1 MRKVLSK
8 DILFGVAV
16 GDALGVPVEFQSRSW
31 LKANPVFGMR
41 EFGTY
46 NQPKGTWSDDSSL
59 TFCLAE
65 SLINGFDL
73 VDIAKKFVQWKNEA
87 YWTPHGKVF
96 DIGITTSMAI
106 SKLNSFIER
115 DEIDKINSLKSN
127 DDDQANG
134 NGSLMRILP
143 LLFLTFG
150 KSIHDQFKLIWDVSA
165 LTHSHIRSAIAC
177 MIYLRFAENY
187 LKTKSKIQAYS
198 QTQKDIK
205 QFFIEANIAH
215 CEIILF
221 NRIIEANI
229 SEFDEIEIKSSGY
242 VIDSLEASLWC
253 IMNQNTFV
261 ESVLTGVNL
270 GGDTDTT
277 AAITGGLAG
286 IIYGIDSIPTE
297 WIDSLVRKNDIFKL
311 SERLDQKYQLIY

>member
-1 MRKVLSK
+1 MRRALAK
-8 DILFGVAV
+8 DILFGIAI
-16 GDALGVPVEFQSRSW
+16 GDSLGVPVEFQSRNS
-31 LKANPVFGMR
+31 LKANPVIGMR

-46 NQPKGTWSDDSSL
+46 HQPKGTWSDDSSL

-65 SLINGFDL
+65 SLINGYDI
-73 VDIAKKFVQWKNEA
+73 VDIAHKFVQWKNEA
-87 YWTPHGKVF
+87 YWTPHGNVF

-106 SKLNSFIER
+106 SKLNSFLEN
-115 DEIDKINSLKSN
+115 DEIDKLNSLKSN

-165 LTHSHIRSAIAC
+165 LTHYHVRSAIAC
-177 MIYLRFAENY
+177 LIYLRFAENY
-187 LKTKSKIQAYS
+187 LKTESKYQAYS
-198 QTQKDIK
+198 QTQKEIK
-205 QFFIEANIAH
+205 QFFIEANIAYS
-215 CEIILF
+215 EIILF

-229 SEFDEIEIKSSGY
+229 SEFDEIEIRSSGY
-242 VIDSLEASLWC
+242 VLHSLEASLWC
-253 IMNQNTFV
+253 IMKYKTFDD
-261 ESVLTGVNL
+261 SVLAAVNL

-286 IIYGIDSIPTE
+286 IIYGIDSIPAE
-297 WIDSLVRKNDIFKL
+297 WIDSLVRKNDILKL